1 MLHRHLVF
9 GYVRQAC
16 QALPLYAIG
25 MRVHPE
31 VAQALENRQAV
42 VALESTVITHG
53 LPRPLNLELA
63 RKLEDTVRQAGAVPA
78 TIAILQGQVV
88 VGLSPDE
95 LEAIAT
101 DETADK
107 ASLWNL
113 GALLAQGRSAG
124 TTVASTTFLA
134 HKAGIRVFATGGIG
148 GVHPHPYDESADLL
162 ELSRTP
168 ILVVSAGPKSI
179 LDLAATLERLE
190 SLGVAL
196 LGYQTNHLPAF
207 HTPFSPYLLPAR
219 VESPQEAARAYQA
232 ARALGLPGASLVL
245 KPISKG
251 LEFGQVQRWV
261 EQATQEAAR
270 LGIGGKALTPFL
282 LRRIS
287 ELSGGQTD
295 AANLRLLEE
304 NAHLAAQIALA
315 LTQA

>member
-1 MLHRHLVF
+1 
-9 GYVRQAC
+9 
-16 QALPLYAIG
+16 

-63 RKLEDTVRQAGAVPA
+63 RKLEETVRQAGAVPA

-134 HKAGIRVFATGGIG
+134 HKAGIQVFATGGIG

-179 LDLAATLERLE
+179 LNLAATLERLE

-207 HTPFSPYLLPAR
+207 HAPYSPYLLPAR
-219 VESPQEAARAYQA
+219 VESAQEAARAYQA

-251 LEFGQVQRWV
+251 LEFSQVQRWV

-295 AANLRLLEE
+295 EANLRLLEE
-304 NAHLAAQIALA
+304 NTHLAAQIALA